1 MVMWLCFCGGGGGGV
16 NIQPENSHLS
26 VFCHLCGGVVVWCC
40 LRCVYVEQRCSAES
54 VVSRPFRKHPAQ
66 ELMSSF
72 RANLSTFRRSA
83 I

>member
-1 MVMWLCFCGGGGGGV
+1 MITNMLRHPARELVLFGV
-16 NIQPENSHLS
+16 SQD
-26 VFCHLCGGVVVWCC
+26 CDDVVV
-40 LRCVYVEQRCSAES
+40 CSAES

>member
-1 MVMWLCFCGGGGGGV
+1 MVVVWWCQHPTRELAFVGV
-16 NIQPENSHLS
+16 L
-26 VFCHLCGGVVVWCC
+26 HLCGGVVVWCC